1 MTQADPTPAEHPQ
14 TPTYEAM
21 KAEAQRRCACGE
33 RVTHANRAPQRGF
46 GNDAADYVC
55 CDSRTETGMLHPGEC
70 CLCFDRR
77 TPRWTVIAANA
88 RETLERHGIPVE
100 VEA

>member
-1 MTQADPTPAEHPQ
+1 MNPADPTPAEHPQ

-77 TPRWTVIAANA
+77 TPR
-88 RETLERHGIPVE
+88 
-100 VEA
+100 